1 MGAIKQ
7 LTPTVLV
14 ALINSMSPQE
24 VINNL
29 KSLQVRGA
37 MENSQVKALID
48 EKLDLAAS
56 DVRVAALKARVAQ
69 DAADL

>member
-7 LTPTVLV
+7 LTPRVLV

-37 MENSQVKALID
+37 MENSPVKALID
-48 EKLDLAAS
+48 EKLELAAS

>member
-7 LTPTVLV
+7 LTPTVVV

-48 EKLDLAAS
+48 EKLELAAS

>member
-1 MGAIKQ
+1 
-7 LTPTVLV
+7 
-14 ALINSMSPQE
+14 MSPQE

-37 MENSQVKALID
+37 MENSPVKALID
-48 EKLDLAAS
+48 EKLELAAS

>member
-7 LTPTVLV
+7 LTPRVLV

-48 EKLDLAAS
+48 EKLELAAS

>member
-7 LTPTVLV
+7 LTPTVVV

-37 MENSQVKALID
+37 MKNSQVKALID
-48 EKLDLAAS
+48 EKLELAAS